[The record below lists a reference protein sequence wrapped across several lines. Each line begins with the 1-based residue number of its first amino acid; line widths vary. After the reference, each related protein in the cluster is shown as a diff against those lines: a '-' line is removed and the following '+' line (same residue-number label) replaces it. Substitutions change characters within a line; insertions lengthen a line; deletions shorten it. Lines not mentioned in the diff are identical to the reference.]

1 MKRITLVWTLIL
13 CNFITFIAYS
23 SSDAGERSVS
33 IIPAPPQMT
42 VGEGTFTVHPLAW
55 LHKSPTFSVYNFPFL
70 IKCMPHCQNSKWTDN
85 ILKCLIGYLEKM
97 ANRKSHFVDFQ
108 QCNRPRHSHIRYSS
122 HQGCRLK
129 IIQSALSE
137 I

>member
-42 VGEGTFTVHPLAW
+42 VGEGTFTVHPLACT
-55 LHKSPTFSVYNFPFL
+55 TFRF
-70 IKCMPHCQNSKWTDN
+70 
-85 ILKCLIGYLEKM
+85 
-97 ANRKSHFVDFQ
+97 
-108 QCNRPRHSHIRYSS
+108 
-122 HQGCRLK
+122 
-129 IIQSALSE
+129 
-137 I
+137 